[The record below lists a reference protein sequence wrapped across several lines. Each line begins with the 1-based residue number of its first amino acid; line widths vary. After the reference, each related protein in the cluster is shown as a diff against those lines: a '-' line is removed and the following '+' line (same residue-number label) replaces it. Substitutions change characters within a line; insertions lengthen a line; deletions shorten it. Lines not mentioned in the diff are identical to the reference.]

1 MIKVLAFDLVG
12 VLVSEKDIEMSL
24 EEGKLERLFGPNKD
38 DASYLKEARKIIKK
52 DSIIMR
58 TTENLIEKLYEVKD
72 KELFKKIK
80 EKFPNVKIII
90 ATNHV
95 SFIRNFI
102 GDELGAQFLDDV
114 IISAE
119 IHRVKPDKDFYEYI
133 LRKYNL
139 LPKELLFLDDNVKN
153 VESAKELGIKV
164 IKVNK
169 NTNILDEIIKNIN
182 V

>member
-58 TTENLIEKLYEVKD
+58 TTENLIEKLYEIKD

-114 IISAE
+114 IISA
-119 IHRVKPDKDFYEYI
+119 
-133 LRKYNL
+133 
-139 LPKELLFLDDNVKN
+139 
-153 VESAKELGIKV
+153 
-164 IKVNK
+164 
-169 NTNILDEIIKNIN
+169 
-182 V
+182 

>member
-1 MIKVLAFDLVG
+1 MCHVRKACMEILKVCILIIHTT
-12 VLVSEKDIEMSL
+12 DIARGSRFRW
-24 EEGKLERLFGPNKD
+24 KLSGFNR
-38 DASYLKEARKIIKK
+38 
-52 DSIIMR
+52 
-58 TTENLIEKLYEVKD
+58 
-72 KELFKKIK
+72 
-80 EKFPNVKIII
+80 
-90 ATNHV
+90 
-95 SFIRNFI
+95 IRNFI